1 MLVIIFNFYKNGKK
15 FFINIILF
23 SLVGLLIDLLLD
35 VNIFKPLG
43 LFLGAYT
50 GFEKNKHTN
59 KK

>member
-1 MLVIIFNFYKNGKK
+1 MGKK